1 LSIQGEGQYIIKRI
15 SEGRVNDIHSFLT
28 SISATTISIKTLHVC
43 CDIKVALSLFC
54 CYYKRDDFN
63 FSLSSSNISTALAY
77 GVYISQLLHYSRACA
92 EYIDFLERAQMLRQ
106 KLLQRSKV
114 GPKS

>member
-1 LSIQGEGQYIIKRI
+1 MFYDILTFTPWIDNR
-15 SEGRVNDIHSFLT
+15 GRLK
-28 SISATTISIKTLHVC
+28 AKLH
-43 CDIKVALSLFC
+43 
-54 CYYKRDDFN
+54 YKRDDFN
-63 FSLSSSNISTALAY
+63 FSLSSSNISAAPAY

-114 GPKS
+114 GPKSWSDRYKKS